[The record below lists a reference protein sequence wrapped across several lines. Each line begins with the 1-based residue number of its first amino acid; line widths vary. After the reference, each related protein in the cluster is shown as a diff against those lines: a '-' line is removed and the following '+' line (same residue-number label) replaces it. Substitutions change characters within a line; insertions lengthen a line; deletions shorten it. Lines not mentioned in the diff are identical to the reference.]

1 MSKQRVTIKDIA
13 KELKISTSTV
23 SRALSDKWDVNP
35 ETRKA
40 ILDLAQKLNYR
51 PNPMSLSLKQQHS
64 MTVGVIVPEFIN
76 SFFPEVIMGI
86 QSILNKVGYNI
97 LICQSNESYEKEL
110 ANLKMLEEKMVDG
123 IIVSITKETKNME
136 FFSTML
142 EKKFPIVFFNRIC
155 ENLNASSIIID
166 DYKWAFNAVE
176 HLIKQGCKRII
187 HLSGPENLLLSQQR
201 MNGYLDALKKYG
213 LSYTDNLIIPTGVMM
228 ECGVMAAYQI
238 LDMKKLPDAIFAIN
252 DPVAIGAMKT
262 LQKHGIKIPE
272 DIAVVGF
279 TESRMAMIIE
289 PNLTSVEQ
297 PTFEMGKLA
306 AELLLEQLKN
316 NQDERLSPKIITLD
330 AKLNIRESS
339 LKKQQKDDSYS

>member
-1 MSKQRVTIKDIA
+1 
-13 KELKISTSTV
+13 
-23 SRALSDKWDVNP
+23 
-35 ETRKA
+35 
-40 ILDLAQKLNYR
+40 
-51 PNPMSLSLKQQHS
+51 
-64 MTVGVIVPEFIN
+64 
-76 SFFPEVIMGI
+76 
-86 QSILNKVGYNI
+86 
-97 LICQSNESYEKEL
+97 
-110 ANLKMLEEKMVDG
+110 
-123 IIVSITKETKNME
+123 
-136 FFSTML
+136 
-142 EKKFPIVFFNRIC
+142 
-155 ENLNASSIIID
+155 
-166 DYKWAFNAVE
+166 
-176 HLIKQGCKRII
+176 
-187 HLSGPENLLLSQQR
+187 
-201 MNGYLDALKKYG
+201 
-213 LSYTDNLIIPTGVMM
+213 M